1 VYSGNVRARDAG
13 ASGRRAGDILEAMPS
28 RVTVEQW
35 GDRPAWHVR
44 VDGLRVGVVFR
55 ERREFRAVREG
66 SSQPESGSFSSRE
79 AAAKAL
85 ARVAG
90 HRDIDA
96 RVVDLDARPARESR

>member
-1 VYSGNVRARDAG
+1 VAN
-13 ASGRRAGDILEAMPS
+13 
-28 RVTVEQW
+28 RVTVEQM
-35 GDRPAWHVR
+35 GDRPAWQVR

-66 SSQPESGSFSSRE
+66 SSSPESGAFSSRE

-85 ARVAG
+85 ARLG
-90 HRDIDA
+90 GYRDIDA

>member
-1 VYSGNVRARDAG
+1 
-13 ASGRRAGDILEAMPS
+13 MPS

-35 GDRPAWHVR
+35 GERPAWHVR

-55 ERREFRAVREG
+55 ERREYRAVREG
-66 SSQPESGSFSSRE
+66 AATPEGGSFSSRE

-90 HRDIDA
+90 HRDIDP
-96 RVVDLDARPARESR
+96 RVVDLDARASRGSR

>member
-1 VYSGNVRARDAG
+1 MLVA
-13 ASGRRAGDILEAMPS
+13 S

-55 ERREFRAVREG
+55 DRREFRGVREG
-66 SSQPESGSFSSRE
+66 SSSAERGSFSSRE

-85 ARVAG
+85 ARLAG
-90 HRDIDA
+90 HRDIDP
-96 RVVDLDARPARESR
+96 RVVDLDARSARETR

>member
-1 VYSGNVRARDAG
+1 MAD
-13 ASGRRAGDILEAMPS
+13 

-66 SSQPESGSFSSRE
+66 SSSPESGSFSSRE

-85 ARVAG
+85 ARLAG
-90 HRDIDA
+90 HRDIDP
-96 RVVDLDARPARESR
+96 RVIDLDARAARESR

>member
-1 VYSGNVRARDAG
+1 
-13 ASGRRAGDILEAMPS
+13 MPS

-35 GDRPAWHVR
+35 GERPAWHVR

-66 SSQPESGSFSSRE
+66 ASTPEGGSFSSRE

-90 HRDIDA
+90 HRDIDP
-96 RVVDLDARPARESR
+96 RVVDLDARASRSSR

>member
-1 VYSGNVRARDAG
+1 MAG
-13 ASGRRAGDILEAMPS
+13 

-55 ERREFRAVREG
+55 ERREYRAVREG
-66 SSQPESGSFSSRE
+66 SSRPEGGSFSSRE

-85 ARVAG
+85 ARLAG
-90 HRDIDA
+90 HRDIDP
-96 RVVDLDARPARESR
+96 RVVDLDARGARQAR